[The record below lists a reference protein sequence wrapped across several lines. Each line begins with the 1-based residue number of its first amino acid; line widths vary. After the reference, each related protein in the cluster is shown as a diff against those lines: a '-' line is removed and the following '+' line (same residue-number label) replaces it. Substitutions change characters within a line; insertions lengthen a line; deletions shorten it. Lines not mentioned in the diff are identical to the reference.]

1 MHRALGLRLLFI
13 CIFLLSCGYAADSRK
28 STRQTQA
35 DAVAQQS
42 GAAGQPPAPTQVPAV
57 PSPSTVPVQES
68 EPAAPTPSS
77 TEPPAAP
84 KIEARGIAVGA
95 PKAFDNRT
103 LNLMLERLKGQLAG
117 INVIDQ
123 AALSKAIGTVQGSR
137 MQETSRAFTVQGP
150 GIPSVQSEHD
160 TTNNLTPPATLPTT
174 TDSTKL
180 TTTTAGITPSAP
192 TVPDVISAPSALTNL
207 QYGMSASDL
216 LNEQVDLT
224 YEIINIQMLL
234 DRSLSDRLLTPE
246 LTTRLQTVIG
256 FNVTIDPPRDA
267 ENAEAVVEIRLRCKE
282 VKKCNTDGLEPS
294 LVAAMPQEH
303 TYNSVAL
310 NSKSNAFGGSAV
322 IKLVSVGYS
331 ERRRGQT
338 YYMFRDNDTIS
349 FQRQPVPR
357 SGEISFG
364 WAFRPVLGRK
374 SVAGGTRQLFAVV
387 SLPKKDLPGA
397 IGKIEH
403 FSVDI
408 KAYWRK
414 YDPGSL
420 TTANDGEIRP
430 WSKVGHVLSLGTSLT
445 YPPSGETEVSGY
457 DLAVPLT
464 SSYLDALG
472 PRLRSITWHPVGS
485 KQAVI
490 AVAGWNLYSDTKVAM
505 GDKIF
510 ATPQDGLRLLPDQAL
525 DITTDMSALASDA
538 AILGRY
544 GPATPLDLA
553 APAGKTQLSIIQA
566 VRKPAAI
573 GGYVDLTI
581 LPQFNDKVCLS
592 LADMGDE
599 RLGQPILFLN
609 GLPVPGPYQFP
620 PLTDEDKQN
629 FAKDDNCVA
638 VIGSVPEAMM
648 PKLSG
653 VAMLRFPFRRGMSA
667 SQLVYDPNSL
677 YTLQIVRA
685 GVDYLLQK
693 ADGPFVPPVVRPA
706 AQPVLAPAVPPGE
719 ANISNNNWRI
729 LIADDKPLD
738 MSDTCPDSAPKNKN
752 VFCPLTPNDNLAR
765 ISIGKSYPCSDV
777 ENTAKPK
784 VVHIPEHAAQ
794 SKPAPPHPPKP
805 VTSQADAKPKS
816 CLPKIL
822 LLQRA
827 YMDDKGKKLLWKGT
841 YPLSVPKDDSDT
853 TKPALDKNQ
862 NAPVNQ
868 HDAVWVSFNGTAL
881 SGVGEVTISDSK
893 LDINVAK
900 DGKSIAVQI
909 PKWATKDA
917 ANIDL
922 TFTDKQGSQIGT
934 ARVNVNPN
942 PSGAKK

>member
-1 MHRALGLRLLFI
+1 MHRALGLRPLFI
-13 CIFLLSCGYAADSRK
+13 SIFLFSFGYMADSRDA
-28 STRQTQA
+28 TPRMQA
-35 DAVAQQS
+35 TAVAQQP
-42 GAAGQPPAPTQVPAV
+42 GAAWQPPAPTQVSAV
-57 PSPSTVPVQES
+57 PAPSAVPAQES
-68 EPAAPTPSS
+68 EQASAQPSS
-77 TEPPAAP
+77 TEPRAAP

-123 AALSKAIGTVQGSR
+123 TALSKAIGTVQGSR
-137 MQETSRAFTVQGP
+137 IQETSRAFTIQGP
-150 GIPSVQSEHD
+150 GTASLQNEHD
-160 TTNNLTPPATLPTT
+160 TTSNLTPPTSVPTT
-174 TDSTKL
+174 TDSTKQTI
-180 TTTTAGITPSAP
+180 TTPGITPSAP
-192 TVPDVISAPSALTNL
+192 TVPDVISTPSALTNL

-224 YEIINIQMLL
+224 YEIFNIQMLL

-246 LTTRLQTVIG
+246 LKPRLQAVIG

-267 ENAEAVVEIRLRCKE
+267 ENAAAVVEITLRCKKAKE
-282 VKKCNTDGLEPS
+282 CTADGLEPS

-322 IKLVSVGYS
+322 IKMVSVGYS

-349 FQRQPVPR
+349 FQRQSVPR
-357 SGEISFG
+357 SGEITFG

-374 SVAGGTRQLFAVV
+374 SVAPGTRQLFAVV
-387 SLPKKDLPGA
+387 SLPKEDVPDPF
-397 IGKIEH
+397 GKPEH
-403 FSVDI
+403 FSVDV

-420 TTANDGEIRP
+420 STASDNEIRP

-445 YPPSGETEVSGY
+445 YPPGGETDVSGY

-464 SSYLDALG
+464 SSYLNVLG
-472 PRLRSITWHPVGS
+472 PTVRSVTWRPVGN

-490 AVAGWNLYSDTKVAM
+490 AVKGQNLYSDTKIVM
-505 GDKIF
+505 GDRIL
-510 ATPQDGLRLLPDQAL
+510 ATSQDGLRLLPDQAL
-525 DITTDMSALASDA
+525 DITTDMSALVSDA

-544 GPATPLDLA
+544 GPAIPLELT
-553 APAGKTQLSIIQA
+553 APADKRQLGIIEA
-566 VRKPAAI
+566 IRRPAAV

-581 LPQFNDKVCLS
+581 IPEFENHGCLDPADLVDDKF
-592 LADMGDE
+592 
-599 RLGQPILFLN
+599 GQPVLFLN
-609 GLPVPGPYQFP
+609 GAPVAGPYQFP
-620 PLTDEDKQN
+620 PLTPEEMNRFQMTGD
-629 FAKDDNCVA
+629 CVG
-638 VIGSVPEAMM
+638 VFGRVPEAMM

-667 SQLVYDPNSL
+667 SQLVYDPNSV

-693 ADGPFVPPVVRPA
+693 ADGPFVPP
-706 AQPVLAPAVPPGE
+706 GKD
-719 ANISNNNWRI
+719 NFSNKNWRI
-729 LIADDKPLD
+729 LVANDKPLE
-738 MSDTCPDSAPKNKN
+738 MSDKCPDSPPKNEN
-752 VFCPLTPNDNLAR
+752 VFCPLTPSDNLAR
-765 ISIGKSYPCSDV
+765 ISIGKSYSCSDT
-777 ENTAKPK
+777 ETTANPK
-784 VVHIPEHAAQ
+784 AVPPPLAHAAGPKQ
-794 SKPAPPHPPKP
+794 TAPHAPKP
-805 VTSQADAKPKS
+805 VPTRADSKPKS
-816 CLPKIL
+816 CPPKIL

-827 YMDDKGKKLLWKGT
+827 YGDATKNGLLWQGT
-841 YPLSVPKDDSDT
+841 YPVSVPKDDSDT
-853 TKPALDKNQ
+853 TKPSLDKNQ
-862 NAPVNQ
+862 SAPLTQ
-868 HDAVWVSFNGTAL
+868 HDAVWVSFTGTAL
-881 SGVGEVTISDSK
+881 SGVGEVTISETK

-900 DGKSIAVQI
+900 DGKSIAVLI

-922 TFTDKQGSQIGT
+922 TFADKQGSQIGT
-934 ARVNVNPN
+934 ARINVNPN